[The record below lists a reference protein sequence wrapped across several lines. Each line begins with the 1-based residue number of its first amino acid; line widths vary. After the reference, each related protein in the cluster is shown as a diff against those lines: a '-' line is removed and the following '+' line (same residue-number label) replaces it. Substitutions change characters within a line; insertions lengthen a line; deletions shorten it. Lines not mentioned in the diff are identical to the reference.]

1 MVGVALAGT
10 PSRCPRAQVASTD
23 RAFVLSLMT
32 DRPRGLARVWEDYCA
47 RPYRVKYSF
56 LRIYIYNMSA
66 GARRWHQ
73 RHGRNQERSGQ
84 EMYTSCRQYLIL
96 SILPLIRL
104 FFRVV
109 LFGLVCTRLKAS

>member
-56 LRIYIYNMSA
+56 LRIYIYIPPQ
-66 GARRWHQ
+66 H
-73 RHGRNQERSGQ
+73 ERGCPAVAP
-84 EMYTSCRQYLIL
+84 T
-96 SILPLIRL
+96 
-104 FFRVV
+104 
-109 LFGLVCTRLKAS
+109 TWT